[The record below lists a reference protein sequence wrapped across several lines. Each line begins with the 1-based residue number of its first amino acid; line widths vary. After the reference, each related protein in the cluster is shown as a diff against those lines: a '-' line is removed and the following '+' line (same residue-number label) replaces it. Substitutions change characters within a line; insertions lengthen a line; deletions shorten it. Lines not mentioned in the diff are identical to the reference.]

1 MKEGHSYRTEGHY
14 KDNKEYCLTTLEDI
28 NISMLCNKIFKTFDL
43 KCSDRIFYHL
53 VFTI

>member
-28 NISMLCNKIFKTFDL
+28 NISMLCNKIFK
-43 KCSDRIFYHL
+43 HL
-53 VFTI
+53 I